1 MLLKPSNLHRGI
13 TRALA
18 LTTCMSIGFAANAQE
33 AAETE
38 DRGLLEKITVT
49 AQKRVENLNEV
60 PIAVSVLREEQINS
74 AFSANLEGL
83 QALVP
88 SVSFRKG
95 NTTRNSAITIRGVG
109 TISFSVAAEPS
120 VSTVVDGVVLGR
132 SGQAF
137 VDLYDLQRI
146 EVLRGPQG
154 TLFGKNASAGVVNIT
169 TKRPSDTFE
178 GNFEATLFQDN
189 EYRLKTSVTGPLN
202 DNVNGSVTVLKSK
215 FDGYINN
222 VYNNETT
229 SGYDKEGVRAMLDIE
244 AAGETDILFIFESVS
259 SNDSCCA
266 DLELT
271 PSGRH
276 QSVAS
281 PNSAGTGGFD
291 LEQRQIDHDF
301 ETRTVDETT
310 AFSIQVDKP
319 MGDHEFTSI
328 TAYRAWDNTEFREGD
343 FTSIAGDSR
352 IYNDLADVDA
362 AVAQA
367 AHDARNA
374 VEAAGGD
381 RGARIAAINEAL
393 AGTKGVTFNYA
404 NNPPFQLHD
413 IGPQEWRQLSQEFR
427 IASPVGKALE
437 YQAGLFWWNQKS
449 ERNFTR
455 DASCQ
460 IRGGD
465 AVLNLQAL
473 LDNPGLTCNTDDI
486 VSATAYMETEF
497 DNWAVFAD
505 GKYHISDELRLLFGI
520 RYTDDE
526 VSFSHNRSSNDQYSR
541 TGVGVRGFD
550 TDFAGKTDESN
561 VSAKLGAQY
570 DLNEDSMAYFTYSQG
585 YKGPAFNVFYNMAP
599 NDTLPIGDET
609 SDAYEIGYKFANRDV
624 VFNAAIFRTEIDGF
638 QANNPELLDGVQIT
652 RLTNAGSVTTEG
664 FELDFMW
671 QATEQ
676 FTLTGGLSN
685 VTAEVDQFLCPEG
698 PGTCDGS
705 SGADL
710 PFSPDLKY
718 SMMGEYVWEMDNI
731 NVYLNGSYVY
741 TDEIFAGAPGATGES
756 NPEALL
762 PDYAIFNASLAFS
775 FDDDAY
781 RISLIAKNLTD
792 ESFVT
797 TYSGDGFR
805 YQIPRDA
812 DRHFGVQLRAKF

>member
-1 MLLKPSNLHRGI
+1 MQLKPSNLHTSI
-13 TRALA
+13 TKALA
-18 LTTCMSIGFAANAQE
+18 LSACLTIGFTANAQE
-33 AAETE
+33 VE
-38 DRGLLEKITVT
+38 DEDQGFEKITVT

-60 PIAVSVLREEQINS
+60 PIAVSVLREDQINS
-74 AFSANLEGL
+74 AFSANIEGL

-137 VDLYDLQRI
+137 VDLYDLDRI

-169 TKRPSDTFE
+169 TKRPSDEFE
-178 GNFEATLFQDN
+178 GSFEVTLFQDN

-202 DNVNGSVTVLKSK
+202 DNVSGSLTVLKSQ

-222 VYNNETT
+222 VYNNQTV

-244 AAGETDILFIFESVS
+244 AADDTDILFIFENVN

-276 QSVAS
+276 NSEAS
-281 PNSAGTGGFD
+281 PNSTGTGDLD

-301 ETRTVDETT
+301 ETRTLDETT
-310 AFSIQVDKP
+310 AFSIQVDKEL
-319 MGDHEFTSI
+319 GDHQLTSI
-328 TAYRAWDNTEFREGD
+328 TAYRSWNNTEFREGD
-343 FTSIAGDSR
+343 FTSTAGDSP
-352 IYNDLADVDA
+352 LPVF
-362 AVAQA
+362 
-367 AHDARNA
+367 
-374 VEAAGGD
+374 
-381 RGARIAAINEAL
+381 
-393 AGTKGVTFNYA
+393 GV
-404 NNPPFQLHD
+404 PFQLHD
-413 IGPQEWRQLSQEFR
+413 IGPQEWDQVSQELR
-427 IASPVGKALE
+427 IASPTGEALD
-437 YQAGLFWWNQKS
+437 YQAGFFWWNQKS

-460 IRGGD
+460 NNGGQFPAAIGAYLTDVLGAVDPSD
-465 AVLNLQAL
+465 ADIAQFIS
-473 LDNPGLTCNTDDI
+473 DEGLSCNSNDI

-505 GKYHISDELRLLFGI
+505 GKYHISDDFRLLFGL

-550 TDFAGKTDESN
+550 TDYQGATDESN
-561 VSAKLGAQY
+561 VSGKFGAQF
-570 DLNEDSMAYFTYSQG
+570 DITDDSMVYATYSQG
-585 YKGPAFNVFYNMAP
+585 YKGPAFNVFYNMAD
-599 NDTLPIGDET
+599 NDTLPIGAET
-609 SDAYEIGYKFANRDV
+609 SDAYELGYKYASRDLI
-624 VFNAAIFRTEIDGF
+624 FNAAIFRTEIDGF
-638 QANNPELLDGVQIT
+638 QANNPELLDGVFIT
-652 RLTNAGSVTTEG
+652 RLTNAGSIITQGAEV
-664 FELDFMW
+664 DFMW
-671 QATEQ
+671 QATDQ
-676 FTLTGGLSN
+676 LTITGGAST
-685 VTAEVDQFLCPEG
+685 VDAEVDEFLCPVG
-698 PGTCDGS
+698 APNCDGS
-705 SGADL
+705 SGDDL

-718 SMMGEYVWEMDNI
+718 SFTGEYVWELDDMEI
-731 NVYLNGSYVY
+731 YLNGSYVY
-741 TDEIFAGAPGATGES
+741 TDEIFAGAPGATSET

-762 PDYAIFNASLAFS
+762 PDYAILNASLAFS
-775 FDDDAY
+775 FSDDDY
-781 RISLIAKNLTD
+781 RISIIGKNLTD
-792 ESFVT
+792 ESYVT

-812 DRHFGVQLRAKF
+812 DRYFGVQLRAKF